1 MSYMVNLSL
10 EGRAALVV
18 GGGEIATRKAEDLLL
33 AKARVTVVAPR
44 VCPAM
49 EALAAQERIKIHRRP
64 YQAGDIGDSFVV
76 IAATNDV
83 EVNAAV
89 FKEATGRNVLVN
101 VVDVPALCTFTVP
114 ATVHRGDL
122 TIAIATEGRSPAFS
136 GILREELEGR
146 YGAEYGAV
154 VELFGQLRTRMIAL
168 GWKGLAIR
176 EKLAEIYRGGIV
188 DVIAAADWKRLDEFL
203 ASYLGPALPAEL
215 QYPGRLRE

>member
-18 GGGEIATRKAEDLLL
+18 GGGEIASRKAEDLLL

-44 VCPAM
+44 VCPALESM
-49 EALAAQERIKIHRRP
+49 AAQGRLQVDRRP
-64 YQAGDIGDSFVV
+64 YQTGDIGDAFVV
-76 IAATNDV
+76 IAATNNVD
-83 EVNAAV
+83 VNAAV
-89 FKEATGRNVLVN
+89 FKDATARNVLVN

-122 TIAIATEGRSPAFS
+122 TIAIATQGRSPAFS

-146 YGAEYGAV
+146 YGPEYGALV
-154 VELFGQLRTRMIAL
+154 DLFGRLRTRMIAL

-176 EKLAEIYRGGIV
+176 EKLAEIYRAGIV
-188 DVIAAADWKRLDEFL
+188 ELITSGNEQRLHEFL
-203 ASYLGPALPAEL
+203 ASKLGAEF
-215 QYPGRLRE
+215 R